1 MNSKL
6 VFISSFIKNPKEV
19 AAVAQSSRY
28 LIKRII
34 KNINFKN
41 AKCIVEYGPGTG
53 VVTKALL
60 SNISRDAMIICFELN
75 PKLYHFMDKSIK
87 DPRLVVINDDAEKA
101 DYYLKKLK
109 INEIDYALSGLPFSL
124 INKESKKSILKKTKS
139 FLKRD
144 GKFIVYQQYNGHLRS
159 YLKDCFE
166 KVSTSLEL
174 RNIPPSYFYI
184 CEKT

>member
-28 LIKRII
+28 LVNRII
-34 KNINFKN
+34 KNIDFKN

-60 SNISRDAMIICFELN
+60 KYIDKDARLICFELN
-75 PKLYHFMDKSIK
+75 KGLYHFVNKNIK
-87 DPRLVVINDDAEKA
+87 DPRLVIINDDAEKV
-101 DYYLKKLK
+101 DYHLKKLK
-109 INEIDYALSGLPFSL
+109 IKSMDYALSGLPFSL
-124 INKESKKSILKKTKS
+124 IGKESKKNILKKTKS
-139 FLKRD
+139 FLKNG

-166 KVSTSLEL
+166 KVSTGLEL

-184 CEKT
+184 CEKI